1 MTLETQTIATLKAMQ
16 SRLLNLRQPKMT
28 RLCVVFV
35 QPRCHLEQLQLDV
48 GGLFGCRRFS
58 SLDCITFSVAIVWVS
73 SVIHAPFS
81 LPTFPTFSTRTV
93 RYALVRDFDD

>member
-1 MTLETQTIATLKAMQ
+1 MTLETQTIATPKAMQ

-48 GGLFGCRRFS
+48 GGLFESRS
-58 SLDCITFSVAIVWVS
+58 
-73 SVIHAPFS
+73 PP
-81 LPTFPTFSTRTV
+81 PTLGRTATGTRHSTQPRLA
-93 RYALVRDFDD
+93 R

>member
-1 MTLETQTIATLKAMQ
+1 MTLETQTIATPKAMQ

-48 GGLFGCRRFS
+48 GGLFEPRS
-58 SLDCITFSVAIVWVS
+58 PPP
-73 SVIHAPFS
+73 HAEAHRHRHP
-81 LPTFPTFSTRTV
+81 PQHTATARAVRVTFPAEACS
-93 RYALVRDFDD
+93 

>member
-48 GGLFGCRRFS
+48 GGLFESRS
-58 SLDCITFSVAIVWVS
+58 
-73 SVIHAPFS
+73 PP
-81 LPTFPTFSTRTV
+81 PTLGRTATGTRHSTQPRLA
-93 RYALVRDFDD
+93 R

>member
-48 GGLFGCRRFS
+48 GGLFESRS
-58 SLDCITFSVAIVWVS
+58 
-73 SVIHAPFS
+73 PP
-81 LPTFPTFSTRTV
+81 PTLGRTATGTRHSTHSHGSRGKGNIPS
-93 RYALVRDFDD
+93 